1 MRELA
6 IIIFLCII
14 HKSSA
19 QAVDSL
25 KIKAENNQN
34 PNKWNVELFKKE
46 LEWSKNNKSKPLK
59 VLAFPVEKYDF
70 YAFTNPF
77 NFKIGQGNFSGIS
90 FGENVEGNQ
99 GKMKLRHDLTLVFYT
114 KDTIMNIEGY
124 VSSRNYPYLTV
135 QGSLKLNE
143 IYDYVGVKNPDENGF
158 LMVSTKS
165 FDLKYGQTIIIF
177 PNNNNSFYYLQLEEK
192 VALNENFDSFINRL
206 KTNNKISS
214 MIKFIDDEIKQEKK

>member
-1 MRELA
+1 MKISV
-6 IIIFLCII
+6 IIILLTLNYSIL
-14 HKSSA
+14 A
-19 QAVDSL
+19 QTIDSL
-25 KIKAENNQN
+25 KLKAENNQN

-77 NFKIGQGNFSGIS
+77 NFKIGQVNFSGIS
-90 FGENVEGNQ
+90 FGENVAGNQ

-114 KDTIMNIEGY
+114 KDSIVNVGGD

-143 IYDYVGVKNPDENGF
+143 IYGYVGVKNPDENGF

-165 FDLKYGQTIIIF
+165 FDLKYGRTIIIF

-206 KTNNKISS
+206 KTNNKITS
-214 MIKFIDDEIKQEKK
+214 MIKFIDEEIKQEKK